1 MQAELFRRKIMRDN
15 LPQMCYDWREFDIFR
30 RAFPML
36 KKLYNH
42 LFCQPH
48 MGRRI
53 PVLLISV
60 ILMGMCVAFFEK
72 LQVGT
77 DPCTVFNL
85 SMAQNV
91 LGWSNLGTWQL
102 IFNLILLVVILLLK
116 EGKFIGLGSL
126 ANMVLV
132 GYSRDFFKPIVE
144 MLLPGDMHSLLVRG
158 GVFIPT
164 MLLFLVA
171 VAFYMVVEL
180 GTAPYDAVSQI
191 IASHTKKVSFTVIR
205 ISYDIIITVIGFLL
219 GGKVGIFTVASCFFL
234 GPVISAIA
242 AKFKRFFL

>member
-1 MQAELFRRKIMRDN
+1 MFR
-15 LPQMCYDWREFDIFR
+15 
-30 RAFPML
+30 
-36 KKLYNH
+36 KLYRH

-53 PVLLISV
+53 PVLLVSV
-60 ILMGMCVAFFEK
+60 ITMGMCVAFFEK

-85 SMAQNV
+85 SIAQNI
-91 LGWSNLGTWQL
+91 LHWQQLGTWQL
-102 IFNLILLVVILLLK
+102 LFNLALLTVILLLK
-116 EGKFIGLGSL
+116 EGRFIGLGSL

-144 MLLPGDMHSLLVRG
+144 RLLPGENLSLLVRG
-158 GVFIPT
+158 GVFLPT
-164 MLLFLVA
+164 MLLFLIA

-191 IASHTKKVSFTVIR
+191 ISAHLKKVPFSIIR
-205 ISYDIIITVIGFLL
+205 ITFDLTVTAIGFAL
-219 GGKVGIFTVASCFFL
+219 GGQVGIFTIASCFFL
-234 GPVISAIA
+234 GPIISAIA
-242 AKFKRFFL
+242 AKFRPWFN

>member
-1 MQAELFRRKIMRDN
+1 
-15 LPQMCYDWREFDIFR
+15 
-30 RAFPML
+30 ML

-53 PVLLISV
+53 PVLVVSV

-72 LQVGT
+72 LEVGT

-85 SMAQNV
+85 SIAQNV
-91 LGWSNLGTWQL
+91 LHWPDLGTWQL
-102 IFNLILLVVILLLK
+102 ICNLILLVIILAMK
-116 EGKFIGLGSL
+116 EGRFIGLGSL

-144 MLLPGDMHSLLVRG
+144 ALLPGEVESLLVRG

-164 MLLFLVA
+164 TVLFLVS

-180 GTAPYDAVSQI
+180 GTAPYDAISQI
-191 IASHTKKVSFTVIR
+191 IAARLPKVPFALIR
-205 ISYDIIITVIGFLL
+205 ICFDIVVTIIGVLL
-219 GGKVGIFTVASCFFL
+219 GGKIGLFTVAACFFL
-234 GPVISAIA
+234 GPVIQWIA
-242 AKFKRFFL
+242 DKFRPWFN

>member
-1 MQAELFRRKIMRDN
+1 
-15 LPQMCYDWREFDIFR
+15 
-30 RAFPML
+30 ML

-48 MGRRI
+48 MARRI
-53 PVLLISV
+53 PVLIISV

-91 LGWSNLGTWQL
+91 LGWENLGTWQL
-102 IFNLILLVVILLLK
+102 IFNLILLVIILLLK
-116 EGKFIGLGSL
+116 EGRFIGLGSL

-144 MLLPGDMHSLLVRG
+144 MLLPGETHSLLVRG
-158 GVFIPT
+158 GVFVPT
-164 MLLFLVA
+164 MILFLVA

-205 ISYDIIITVIGFLL
+205 ISYDIIITVIGYLL
-219 GGKVGIFTVASCFFL
+219 GGQVGIFTVAACFFL

-242 AKFKRFFL
+242 AKFKPFFN

>member
-1 MQAELFRRKIMRDN
+1 MLRK
-15 LPQMCYDWREFDIFR
+15 LS
-30 RAFPML
+30 
-36 KKLYNH
+36 KH

-48 MGRRI
+48 MARRI

-60 ILMGMCVAFFEK
+60 IMMGMCVAFFEK

-85 SMAQNV
+85 AVAQNV
-91 LGWSNLGTWQL
+91 LHWQNLGTWQL
-102 IFNLILLVVILLLK
+102 LFNLFLLVVILLMK
-116 EGKFIGLGSL
+116 DGRFIGLGSL

-144 MLLPGDMHSLLVRG
+144 MLLPGDAHSLLVRG
-158 GVFIPT
+158 GVFLPT
-164 MLLFLVA
+164 MVLFLVS

-180 GTAPYDAVSQI
+180 GTAPYDAISQI
-191 IASHTKKVSFTVIR
+191 IAARLPKVPFSIIR
-205 ISYDIIITVIGFLL
+205 IAFDIVVTVLGFLM
-219 GGKVGIFTVASCFFL
+219 GGQVGLFTVAACFFL

-242 AKFKRFFL
+242 AKFRPWFN

>member
-1 MQAELFRRKIMRDN
+1 
-15 LPQMCYDWREFDIFR
+15 
-30 RAFPML
+30 ML
-36 KKLYNH
+36 RKLYNH

-53 PVLLISV
+53 PVL
-60 ILMGMCVAFFEK
+60 
-72 LQVGT
+72 
-77 DPCTVFNL
+77 VFTL
-85 SMAQNV
+85 GMAQNV
-91 LGWSNLGTWQL
+91 LHWQNLGTWQL
-102 IFNLILLVVILLLK
+102 LFNLILLAVILLLK
-116 EGKFIGLGSL
+116 EGRFIGLGSL

-144 MLLPGDMHSLLVRG
+144 ALLPGETHSLLVRG
-158 GVFIPT
+158 GVFVPT
-164 MLLFLVA
+164 MILFLVA

-205 ISYDIIITVIGFLL
+205 ISYDIFITVIGFLL
-219 GGKVGIFTVASCFFL
+219 GGQVGIFTVLSCFFL

-242 AKFKRFFL
+242 AKFRPFFN

>member
-1 MQAELFRRKIMRDN
+1 MKGKSTYLECEKRWVFR
-15 LPQMCYDWREFDIFR
+15 
-30 RAFPML
+30 ML
-36 KKLYNH
+36 M
-42 LFCQPH
+42 F
-48 MGRRI
+48 
-53 PVLLISV
+53 
-60 ILMGMCVAFFEK
+60 VAGFY
-72 LQVGT
+72 G
-77 DPCTVFNL
+77 
-85 SMAQNV
+85 
-91 LGWSNLGTWQL
+91 
-102 IFNLILLVVILLLK
+102 
-116 EGKFIGLGSL
+116 
-126 ANMVLV
+126 
-132 GYSRDFFKPIVE
+132 GYA
-144 MLLPGDMHSLLVRG
+144 MLVRG

-180 GTAPYDAVSQI
+180 GTAPYDAGSQI

>member
-1 MQAELFRRKIMRDN
+1 
-15 LPQMCYDWREFDIFR
+15 
-30 RAFPML
+30 ML

-48 MGRRI
+48 MARRI
-53 PVLLISV
+53 PVLIISV

-91 LGWSNLGTWQL
+91 LHWQNLGTWQL
-102 IFNLILLVVILLLK
+102 IFNLILLAVILLLK
-116 EGKFIGLGSL
+116 EGRFIGLGSL

-144 MLLPGDMHSLLVRG
+144 MLLPGETHALLVRG
-158 GVFIPT
+158 GVFVPT

-180 GTAPYDAVSQI
+180 GTAPYDAVPQI
-191 IASHTKKVSFTVIR
+191 IAARMKKFPFSIIR
-205 ISYDIIITVIGFLL
+205 ICYDIIITVIGYLL
-219 GGKVGIFTVASCFFL
+219 GGTVGVFTVAACFFL

-242 AKFKRFFL
+242 ARFKRFFN

>member
-1 MQAELFRRKIMRDN
+1 
-15 LPQMCYDWREFDIFR
+15 
-30 RAFPML
+30 ML
-36 KKLYNH
+36 KKLCNH

-53 PVLLISV
+53 PVLIISV

-91 LGWSNLGTWQL
+91 LGWENLGTWQL
-102 IFNLILLVVILLLK
+102 IFNLILLVIILLLK
-116 EGKFIGLGSL
+116 EGRFIGLGSL

-144 MLLPGDMHSLLVRG
+144 MLLPGEMHSLLVRG
-158 GVFIPT
+158 GVFVPT

-205 ISYDIIITVIGFLL
+205 ISYDIFITVIGFLL
-219 GGKVGIFTVASCFFL
+219 GGQVGIFTVLSCFFL

-242 AKFKRFFL
+242 AKFRPFFN